1 MNMELRSQSAP
12 GARLVELAEKHAAE
26 FAATAYEHDRAGSF
40 PSANWE
46 RLKQSGLLAGTVPA
60 DLGGL
65 GVTSVHDVVVAV
77 GRLARGDPSTAIG
90 TAMHLTAFWYLSRLW
105 RQEAVDPTT
114 AGSLRLLLRRC
125 ARGHAVACVA
135 LSERGTSLG
144 WPATTAVPEGAGYR
158 VEGRKTFC
166 TNSPVATLFLSTV
179 RLRDAGAG
187 GGEPDRLG
195 FAVIPREVP
204 GVEVHDNW
212 DALGMRA
219 SGSGDV
225 SLACEIPAAMVV
237 SSGPLGVL
245 PTRMFPLT
253 MVGALVLAG
262 AALGIA
268 ERAQELAVAGALKPA
283 RGRGAAPARRVAVQT
298 LLAENEVDLATGR
311 AVMSRS
317 AALLSE
323 RLDGTQPEL
332 RRSEAHGLMKE
343 VQCANMATKRAAIA
357 VADRALTVSG
367 GGGYLAANPLSKLYR
382 DVRAGTFMQPF
393 SALDAFEYI
402 GRVRLGLDTDLDQSQ
417 DVSTDL

>member
-1 MNMELRSQSAP
+1 MQLRSESAS
-12 GARLVELAEKHAAE
+12 GSRLLELAEKHANE
-26 FAATAYEHDRAGSF
+26 FAGTAQQHDREGSF

-46 RLKQSGLLAGTVPA
+46 RLKQSGFLAGTVPA

-65 GVTSVHDVVVAV
+65 GVTSVHDLVVAV
-77 GRLARGDPSTAIG
+77 GRLARGDPSTALG
-90 TAMHLTAFWYLSRLW
+90 TAMHLVAFWYLSRLW
-105 RQEAVDPTT
+105 RHESADSTT

-125 ARGHAVACVA
+125 ARGHAVACIA

-144 WPATTAVPEGAGYR
+144 WPATTAAPDGNGYR

-166 TNSPVATLFLSTV
+166 TNSPAATLFLSTV
-179 RLRDAGAG
+179 RLRAAGPDGA
-187 GGEPDRLG
+187 EPDRLG
-195 FAVIPREVP
+195 FAVIPREIP

-225 SLACEIPAAMVV
+225 SLACEVPAAMVV

-268 ERAQELAVAGALKPA
+268 ERAQQLAVAGARKPPGG
-283 RGRGAAPARRVAVQT
+283 GRAAGADRVAVQT
-298 LLAENEVDLATGR
+298 LLAENEVDLATSR

-323 RLDGTQPEL
+323 RLDGDQPEL
-332 RRSEAHGLMKE
+332 DRPEAHGLMKE

-357 VADRALTVSG
+357 IVDRSLTASG
-367 GGGYLAANPLSKLYR
+367 GGGYLTANPLSKLYR
-382 DVRAGTFMQPF
+382 DARAGTFMQPF

-402 GRVRLGLDTDLDQSQ
+402 GQVRLGLDTDLGQPQ
-417 DVSTDL
+417 DVATDL